1 MTVFIMLKKIITE
14 PLVHFLVIAILLFII
29 FEQSNSNISNP
40 NTITVSQGRID
51 QIKQSFLT
59 RWNREPLAKELDNA
73 LHHYAINEMYL
84 REARSL
90 NMDVGDKVI
99 DRRLRQK
106 IDFLIEDL
114 VTTKEPTTT
123 ELMQYYQKNITKY
136 QSLPVYSFQQ
146 VHFSVDGDKETL
158 QQKINQQKVIIS
170 QGHEPR
176 GELKLLP
183 YQVSNQN
190 SLQINRVFGSN
201 FSEQLMSAP
210 LSSWSG
216 PIESSHG
223 VHFVLLNQRTPAS
236 NKAFDVVK
244 STVLTDWQYDNLQ
257 LAKASFEEQLVQ
269 RYTVE
274 QAELAPM
281 SIKGSVNQ

>member
-1 MTVFIMLKKIITE
+1 MLKKIITE

-29 FEQSNSNISNP
+29 FEQSNKDIENP
-40 NTITVSQGRID
+40 NTVTVSEGRIE

-59 RWNREPLAKELDNA
+59 RWNREPLAKELENA

-84 REARSL
+84 REARNL

-114 VTTKEPTTT
+114 VTTKEPTAT
-123 ELMQYYQKNITKY
+123 ELMQYYQQNIAKY
-136 QSLPVYSFQQ
+136 QSLPVFSFQQ
-146 VHFSVDGDKETL
+146 IHLSIDKNKEEL
-158 QQKINQQKVIIS
+158 QQKINQQRALIE
-170 QGHEPR
+170 QGHAPQ

-183 YQVSNQN
+183 YQVNNQN
-190 SLQINRVFGSN
+190 TLQINRVFGSN
-201 FSEQLMSAP
+201 FSEQLINAP

-223 VHFVLLNQRTPAS
+223 VHFVLIEQVIPAS

-244 STVLTDWQYDNLQ
+244 STVQTDWQYDNLQ
-257 LAKASFEEQLVQ
+257 LAKASFEEQLLQSYTIVQ
-269 RYTVE
+269 
-274 QAELAPM
+274 A
-281 SIKGSVNQ
+281 GVNQ